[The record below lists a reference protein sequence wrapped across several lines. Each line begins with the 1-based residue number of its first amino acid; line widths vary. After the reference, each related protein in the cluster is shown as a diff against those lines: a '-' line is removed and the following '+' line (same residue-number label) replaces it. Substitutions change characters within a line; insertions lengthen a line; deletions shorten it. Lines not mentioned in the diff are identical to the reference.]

1 MTSIPETSRPDPS
14 LPAAPGRTD
23 PAAAAVVYYDAGC
36 PLCRREIAVYQ
47 RMAGAEAVTFA
58 DARSATPPEGLTRAD
73 LLARFT
79 AIRGDGRR
87 ARGASGFAALW
98 RALPRLARLGRIADT
113 RVVLAVAEPAYRG
126 FLRLR
131 RLWR

>member
-1 MTSIPETSRPDPS
+1 MTQSLETSRPE
-14 LPAAPGRTD
+14 LNRPAASGGRD
-23 PAAAAVVYYDAGC
+23 PAAAVLVYYDAGC

-47 RMAGAEAVTFA
+47 RMAGAEAVTWA

-87 ARGASGFAALW
+87 ARGAAGFAALW

-113 RVVLAVAEPAYRG
+113 RPVLAVAEPAYRG